1 MTSTDFHSTLF
12 TLSEKEDVLLV
23 ENDVVQLSRF
33 QPMK

>member
-1 MTSTDFHSTLF
+1 MTSTDCQSTLF
-12 TLSEKEDVLLV
+12 TRAEKEDVLLV